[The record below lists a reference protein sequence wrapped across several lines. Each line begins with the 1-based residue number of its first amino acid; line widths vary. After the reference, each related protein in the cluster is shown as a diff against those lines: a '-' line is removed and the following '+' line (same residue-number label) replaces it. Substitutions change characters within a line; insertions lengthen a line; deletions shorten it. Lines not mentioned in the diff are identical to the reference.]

1 MNNIDDKAKDEVR
14 ELLNELVVSPISG
27 GFDEKIAKVTES
39 LLELEKVSNEF
50 KRINGLIENK
60 SRSLSKDFYGLFN
73 PVQST
78 IDAIELNCKNIKEKT
93 GKLDDIQLKVIESL
107 SIIKESI
114 NETKAIKE
122 AIQNEE
128 KTLSKVD
135 DKLQDVSSQI
145 KACQT
150 VCEEMKQQ
158 LLEKVETCCIELN
171 GANGK
176 LDELRATL
184 SNFTEQVGNIE
195 KDMPKQ
201 LQGITQNIDNS
212 VRTLNDSLGS
222 ISTSLEKK
230 NSEVSKEHERQFKQ
244 NRNSFLIIIVLSAI
258 NMLGLI
264 GLILI
269 HVFL

>member
-27 GFDEKIAKVTES
+27 EFDEKIAKVTNS
-39 LLELEKVSNEF
+39 LLKLEKVSNEF
-50 KRINGLIENK
+50 MVIKGLIEYK
-60 SRSLSKDFYGLFN
+60 STRLSADFCAKLEN
-73 PVQST
+73 VSST
-78 IDAIELNCKNIKEKT
+78 IGAIELNCKNIKEKT

-107 SIIKESI
+107 SVIKDSI

-122 AIQNEE
+122 VIQNEE

-158 LLEKVETCCIELN
+158 LLEKVQTCCIEIN

-176 LDELRATL
+176 LDELRVTF
-184 SNFTEQVGNIE
+184 SNFAEQVGNIE

-201 LQGITQNIDNS
+201 LQGITQNIDNR
-212 VRTLNDSLGS
+212 VRTLNDSLDS

-230 NSEVSKEHERQFKQ
+230 NSEVSEEHKRQFKH
-244 NRNSFLIIIVLSAI
+244 NKYLFLLVIVLSVI

-269 HVFL
+269 HVFH

>member
-1 MNNIDDKAKDEVR
+1 MNNNIDDKAKDEVR

-27 GFDEKIAKVTES
+27 EFDEKIAKVTES
-39 LLELEKVSNEF
+39 LLKLEKVSNEF
-50 KRINGLIENK
+50 NIIESLIRNESSK
-60 SRSLSKDFYGLFN
+60 LSNFHVKLDE
-73 PVQST
+73 VSST
-78 IDAIELNCKNIKEKT
+78 IGAIELNCKNIKEKA
-93 GKLDDIQLKVIESL
+93 GKFDDIQLKVNESL
-107 SIIKESI
+107 SVIKDSI

-135 DKLQDVSSQI
+135 NKLQDVSSQI

-158 LLEKVETCCIELN
+158 LLEKVQTCCIEIN

-184 SNFTEQVGNIE
+184 SIFVEQVGNIE
-195 KDMPKQ
+195 KDMSKQ
-201 LQGITQNIDNS
+201 LQGITQNIDYR

-230 NSEVSKEHERQFKQ
+230 NSEVSEEHKRQFKH
-244 NRNSFLIIIVLSAI
+244 NKYLFLIVIVLSVI
-258 NMLGLI
+258 NML

-269 HVFL
+269 HVFH